1 MSNSTRRPRLPRPTT
16 LALAIAALACL
27 PAHAQVAAPD
37 SMPEVVVSAS
47 GFEQDIRQ
55 APASI
60 TVLTRQELS
69 KERFGNLTQALE
81 SVEGIDVGAAG
92 DKTGGMNISIRGMPS
107 DYTLVL
113 IDGRRQN
120 AAGNVTPNG
129 FGGTQTSFMPPLAAI
144 ERIEIIRGP
153 MSTLYGSDA
162 MGGVIN
168 IITRKVGKQWM
179 GSVSA
184 DYTLQEE
191 SAFGDVKNG
200 RFYLSGPIAT
210 DLLGLSLRGSKQ
222 RRDAADIRYDG
233 ANGPGTAPT
242 MGANPVRADID
253 NFGARLAFTP
263 NRTHTVILDADAGR
277 QTYDNSK
284 KQLGTLGLQGGY
296 GPEQKY
302 KRDQW
307 TLSHTGRFG
316 FGTLDSSYMVNK
328 TETLGR
334 TIPPGT
340 PGAVAGSA
348 RTLEV
353 ESQVFDTKLVLPL
366 GKHMATIGA
375 QWWKAEMTDGVAPK
389 KFEFTQKALFVEDEW
404 QVLEHLA
411 LTFGARYDDHSIF
424 GGQTSP
430 RAYAVWNATPSW
442 TVKGGVSKGYKTPR
456 VEQLSPGI
464 NGFGGQGTIPLVGS
478 PNLKPETSTT
488 TEIGAYFDNLA
499 GWTASGSLFNN
510 EFKDKITTG
519 TGLVNC
525 DYRPSP
531 NRPGCVSFGNWPNV
545 DAFGQSVNVD
555 EAVTRGV
562 ELNTRF
568 PLGKALSA
576 SANYTYT
583 ESEQKSGSNAGKPLS
598 DTPKHAVNARL
609 SWDISR
615 DWNGWLR
622 AEYRS
627 ERFRDPGTSAS
638 TRAAKAALG
647 DYKGYTMLH
656 LGSSYQLNQRVTL
669 NAAVYNLLNKDFIDY
684 QPYRAGSGPA
694 LTYAN
699 RYVNSL
705 DGRRLW
711 LSATVDF

>member
-1 MSNSTRRPRLPRPTT
+1 MSNRTRRAPLPRPTT
-16 LALAIAALACL
+16 LALALAALSCL
-27 PAHAQVAAPD
+27 PAHAQTGTPA

-47 GFEQDIRQ
+47 GFEQDIKQ
-55 APASI
+55 APASV
-60 TVLTRQELS
+60 TVLTREELS

-184 DYTLQEE
+184 DYTAQQE
-191 SAFGDVKNG
+191 SDFGDVKSG

-222 RRDAADIRYDG
+222 RRDAADIRYSNAAG
-233 ANGPGTAPT
+233 AQVVPN
-242 MGANPVRADID
+242 MGANPVRADIA
-253 NFGARLAFTP
+253 NFGARLSFTP
-263 NRTHTVILDADAGR
+263 NRHHTVILDADAGR

-284 KQLGTLGLQGGY
+284 QQLGTVGLQGGY

-302 KRDQW
+302 QRDQW

-334 TIPPGT
+334 MIPPGT

-353 ESQVFDTKLVLPL
+353 ESQVFDTKLVMPL
-366 GKHMATIGA
+366 GKHMATVGA
-375 QWWKAEMTDGVAPK
+375 QWWKADMTDGVAPK

-404 QVLEHLA
+404 QVLENVA

-478 PNLKPETSTT
+478 PDLKPETSTT

-510 EFKDKITTG
+510 AFKDKITTG

-525 DYRPSP
+525 SYRPSP

-568 PLGKALSA
+568 PLGKTLSA

-615 DWNGWLR
+615 EWNGWLR

-627 ERFRDPGTSAS
+627 ERFRDPGTSAA

-647 DYKGYTMLH
+647 DYQGYTMLH
-656 LGSSYQLNQRVTL
+656 LGTSYQLSKRVTL
-669 NAAVYNLLNKDFIDY
+669 NAAVYNLLSKDFIDY
-684 QPYRAGSGPA
+684 QPYRTGSGPA